1 MAYTAKSAG
10 TLRRIRGSLLEKIAG
25 ELALIG
31 AEIDSVGAQAATHRS
46 KFALLTAG
54 LGDRSAVETSGVDIA
69 DGTGGTTFGVFF
81 APVAITAVK
90 LHVLANEAYVRDT
103 TDTTDAKI
111 EIRDNSATPVV
122 VFTHTPSADG
132 VAAGALASIS
142 PETGRAA
149 IAAGKRLDM
158 VVTATGSSSGT
169 GHVDVILEYYETES

>member
-10 TLRRIRGSLLEKIAG
+10 TLRKIRGSLLEKIAG

-31 AEIDSVGAQAATHRS
+31 AEIDSVGAQAAAHRS
-46 KFALLTAG
+46 KFALLTSG
-54 LGDRSAVETSGVDIA
+54 LGDRSAAETSGVDIA

-90 LHVLANEAYVRDT
+90 LHVLANEAYARDT
-103 TDTTDAKI
+103 TDARI

-122 VFTHTPSADG
+122 IFAHTPSADG
-132 VAAGALASIS
+132 VAAGTLVSVS
-142 PETGRAA
+142 PATGKAA
-149 IAAGKRLDM
+149 IAAGRRLDL
-158 VVTATGSSSGT
+158 VVTATGSSGGT

>member
-10 TLRRIRGSLLEKIAG
+10 TLRKIRGSLLEKIAG

-31 AEIDSVGAQAATHRS
+31 AEIDSVGAQTATHRS
-46 KFALLTAG
+46 KFVLLTAG
-54 LGDRSAVETSGVDIA
+54 LGTRSDAETSGVDIA

-90 LHVLANEAYVRDT
+90 LHVLANEAYIK
-103 TDTTDAKI
+103 DTTDAKI
-111 EIRDNSATPVV
+111 EIKDNTATPVV
-122 VFTHTPSADG
+122 IFTHTPAADG
-132 VAAGALASIS
+132 VAAGTLVSVS
-142 PETGRAA
+142 PATGKAA
-149 IAAGKRLDM
+149 IAAGKRLDL

>member
-10 TLRRIRGSLLEKIAG
+10 TLRKIRGSLLEKIAG

-31 AEIDSVGAQAATHRS
+31 AEIDSVGAQTATHRS

-54 LGDRSAVETSGVDIA
+54 LGTRSAAETSGVAIA

-90 LHVLANEAYVRDT
+90 LHVLANEAYAK
-103 TDTTDAKI
+103 DTTDAKI
-111 EIRDNSATPVV
+111 EIKDNSATPAV
-122 VFTHTPSADG
+122 VFTHTPAADG
-132 VAAGALASIS
+132 VAAGTLVSAS
-142 PETGRAA
+142 PAAGRAA
-149 IAAGKRLDM
+149 IAAGKRLDL
-158 VVTATGSSSGT
+158 VVTATGSSGT

>member
-10 TLRRIRGSLLEKIAG
+10 TLRKIRGSLLEKIAG

-90 LHVLANEAYVRDT
+90 LHVLANEAYAK
-103 TDTTDAKI
+103 DTTDAKI

-142 PETGRAA
+142 PETGKAA
-149 IAAGKRLDM
+149 IAAGKRLDL

>member
-10 TLRRIRGSLLEKIAG
+10 TLRKIRGSLLEKIAG

-31 AEIDSVGAQAATHRS
+31 AEIDSVGAQAAAHRS

-54 LGDRSAVETSGVDIA
+54 LGTRSAAETSGVDIA

-90 LHVLANEAYVRDT
+90 LHVLANEAYVK
-103 TDTTDAKI
+103 DTTDAKI
-111 EIRDNSATPVV
+111 EIKDNAATPAVI
-122 VFTHTPSADG
+122 FTHTPSAEG
-132 VAAGALASIS
+132 VEAGTLVSTS
-142 PETGRAA
+142 PATGRAA
-149 IAAGKRLDM
+149 IAAGKRLDL
-158 VVTATGSSSGT
+158 VVTATGSSGGT

>member
-10 TLRRIRGSLLEKIAG
+10 TLRKIRGSLLEKIAG

-31 AEIDSVGAQAATHRS
+31 AEIDSVGAQTATHRS

-54 LGDRSAVETSGVDIA
+54 LGTRSDVATSGADIA

-90 LHVLANEAYVRDT
+90 LHVLANEAYAKDA
-103 TDTTDAKI
+103 TDAKI
-111 EIRDNSATPVV
+111 EIKDNSATPVV
-122 VFTHTPSADG
+122 VFTHTPAAAG
-132 VAAGALASIS
+132 VAAGTLVSTS
-142 PETGRAA
+142 PVTGKAA
-149 IAAGKRLDM
+149 IAAGKRLDL
-158 VVTATGSSSGT
+158 VVTATGSSTGT